1 MKLTN
6 GMRQEHGERKRN
18 GARWREGREEH
29 GVCFFWER
37 GTCSNTA
44 TEGAESLP
52 LPIEGKLLFEVA
64 GLLLLRT
71 LQKKRGKGSLGASEL
86 RKGRYNRFTF

>member
-29 GVCFFWER
+29 GVCSFWER
-37 GTCSNTA
+37 GTFWTGE
-44 TEGAESLP
+44 TEGAESL
-52 LPIEGKLLFEVA
+52 LLKIGGKLLFEVA
-64 GLLLLRT
+64 GLFLLRA
-71 LQKKRGKGSLGASEL
+71 LQTKRGKGSLGASEL
-86 RKGRYNRFTF
+86 GRVRYKRFKF